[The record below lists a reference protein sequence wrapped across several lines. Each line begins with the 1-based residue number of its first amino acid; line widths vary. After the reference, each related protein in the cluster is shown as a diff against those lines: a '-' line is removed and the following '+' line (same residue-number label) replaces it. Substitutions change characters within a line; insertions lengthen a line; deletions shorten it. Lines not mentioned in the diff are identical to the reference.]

1 MVEDARCKEI
11 FSSTRVVQVK
21 FTCQVEGG
29 APNHKNMKAFL
40 FPPKKGEE
48 NIKSL
53 KNPIAQLLP
62 SNYWDLLE

>member
-1 MVEDARCKEI
+1 MLDVKKSLVPLE
-11 FSSTRVVQVK
+11 SYK